1 MVARAIQHDR
11 PDVRVVT
18 VTEAQA
24 TEGYVAHLLAHETWD
39 GWEER
44 ATPLTQEESATMELV
59 VLLVVRP
66 CRGAREHDTTVVEPP
81 WVMRVP
87 LPETTE
93 PPRRVVVLDVDGVLH
108 PLNEKGL
115 PLHAALEDLYAR
127 ADEDHSAADG
137 EEEDDGERLA
147 TTVEGEFLPSCMG
160 ELARAVAETGAD
172 IVLSSTW
179 RETPPERRA
188 VDAKLEENFM
198 PASVGCT
205 PRLSVLRGGRA
216 AEILA
221 WASEMPADTRWVAL
235 DDVDLR
241 LGPVRLPP
249 ERFIHVDP
257 RTGLT
262 AADADVLIAR
272 LTDGSMKC
280 MNREKS

>member
-18 VTEAQA
+18 ITEAQT
-24 TEGYVAHLLAHETWD
+24 TEGEYAHLLAQQAWD

-44 ATPLTQEESATMELV
+44 AAPLTQEESGTMELL
-59 VLLVVRP
+59 VLVVVRP
-66 CRGAREHDTTVVEPP
+66 CRGAREHDTIVVEPP

-87 LPETTE
+87 LPEAARASS
-93 PPRRVVVLDVDGVLH
+93 RRVVVLDVDGVLH

-115 PLHAALEDLYAR
+115 PLHAALEDLHAR
-127 ADEDHSAADG
+127 ADEDRGAD
-137 EEEDDGERLA
+137 EEDDGERLA
-147 TTVEGEFLPSCMG
+147 TTVEGEFVPSCMG
-160 ELARAVAETGAD
+160 ELARAIAETGAE

-188 VDAKLEENFM
+188 VDAKLQENFM
-198 PASVGCT
+198 PCSIGCT

-221 WASEMPADTRWVAL
+221 WASEQPAETRWVAV

-241 LGPVRLPP
+241 LGPVSLPP
-249 ERFIHVDP
+249 ERFIHVDHQ
-257 RTGLT
+257 TGLT
-262 AADADVLIAR
+262 AADADTLIAI
-272 LTDGSMKC
+272 LTDG
-280 MNREKS
+280 